1 MRRRG
6 IDHQLETLLG
16 RWKFRDVVV
25 WMCSADVLLHRT
37 IALFLGIASMRQQSF
52 QLTPQPFDRGV
63 QRGAKRR
70 TLTPKQ
76 RFRQFEPS

>member
-25 WMCSADVLLHRT
+25 GMCSADVFLHRT
-37 IALFLGIASMRQQSF
+37 IALFLDIASVHQQSS
-52 QLTPQPFDRGV
+52 
-63 QRGAKRR
+63 AYAS
-70 TLTPKQ
+70 TL
-76 RFRQFEPS
+76 

>member
-6 IDHQLETLLG
+6 IHHQLETLLG

-37 IALFLGIASMRQQSF
+37 IALFLGIVSAHQQSSAY
-52 QLTPQPFDRGV
+52 TS
-63 QRGAKRR
+63 
-70 TLTPKQ
+70 TL
-76 RFRQFEPS
+76 